1 MSLAA
6 FLSSLALSNYQAVF
20 SNKGYTDLEQFLDLS
35 DADLD
40 TALTSLAM
48 LKGHAFKFKKALEAL
63 KKGETPPVKRPCVEG
78 EMGNA
83 PVSRPTMVP
92 KPGLPMQAKPGPPKP
107 VNSLVLEVE
116 KLISKLKEIES
127 VKEDIS
133 RVRGLIL
140 AVDLERYRRGLEQVE
155 GIQKSMKEMEVEDD
169 REGGDVQD

>member
-1 MSLAA
+1 
-6 FLSSLALSNYQAVF
+6 
-20 SNKGYTDLEQFLDLS
+20 
-35 DADLD
+35 
-40 TALTSLAM
+40 
-48 LKGHAFKFKKALEAL
+48 
-63 KKGETPPVKRPCVEG
+63 
-78 EMGNA
+78 
-83 PVSRPTMVP
+83 MVP

-116 KLISKLKEIES
+116 KLISKLREIES

-133 RVRGLIL
+133 KVRGLIL